1 MTGRD
6 LPCPQC
12 LRRTFIVDRLAPFVE
27 LARHGDRPL
36 RDILALGDEDLIAG
50 VAGRRA
56 SEVLAAVQAF
66 EPASSLAAAAR
77 HELTLVCRHDD
88 RYPARLR
95 DDYAAPA
102 ILHTFGRPT
111 RLQALAGAAT
121 PAVAI
126 VGTRRAS
133 PEGLDIAKELGRG
146 LAAAGITVVS
156 GMALGIDSAAHAG
169 ALEAGGPTIA
179 VLAGSAHVPYPA
191 SKAKLH
197 GRIATTGLVISE
209 LPPGAPTFKWSF
221 PARNRIIAGLA
232 QTTVVVQ
239 AAERSGSLI
248 TAGMALELGREVAAV
263 PGSVREWRSAG
274 TNALIRDGAMIVRDA
289 RDILD
294 LALGAGAHDALER
307 AQATPVA
314 PPPELDPDVVALL
327 TEIEAG
333 RTTTEELVARGGSPG
348 RTLAG
353 LAELELLGLVR
364 RLPGGRYRRELAL
377 G

>member
-1 MTGRD
+1 MTRS
-6 LPCPQC
+6 PCDAC

-36 RDILALGDEDLIAG
+36 RDILALADEDLIAG

-56 SEVLAAVQAF
+56 GEIEAALDAF
-66 EPASSLAAAAR
+66 VPAASRAAAAR
-77 HELTLVCRHDD
+77 YDLTLVCRHDP

-95 DDYAAPA
+95 DDHAAPA
-102 ILHTFGRPT
+102 VLHLLGDHA
-111 RLQALAGAAT
+111 RLDVLVGGSA

-133 PEGLDIAKELGRG
+133 PEGLDIARELGRG
-146 LAAAGITVVS
+146 LAATGITVVS

-179 VLAGSAHVPYPA
+179 VLAGSAHAPYPS

-197 GRIATTGLVISE
+197 ARIAATGLVVSE

-221 PARNRIIAGLA
+221 PARNRIIAGFA

-248 TAGMALELGREVAAV
+248 TAEMALELGHDVAAI

-274 TNALIRDGAMIVRDA
+274 TNALIRDGATLVREP

-294 LALGAGAHDALER
+294 LVLGVGAHDALER
-307 AQATPVA
+307 AKATPL
-314 PPPELDPDVVALL
+314 PPPPGLDPEVAALL
-327 TEIEAG
+327 SEIEGGLA
-333 RTTTEELVARGGSPG
+333 TTDELVERGGSPS

-353 LAELELLGLVR
+353 LAELELLGLVK